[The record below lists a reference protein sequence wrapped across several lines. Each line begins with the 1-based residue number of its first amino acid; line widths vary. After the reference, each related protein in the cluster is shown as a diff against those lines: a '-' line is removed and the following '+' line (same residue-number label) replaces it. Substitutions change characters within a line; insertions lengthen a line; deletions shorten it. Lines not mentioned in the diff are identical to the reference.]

1 MRIRF
6 YGRLGDAIAPEIEL
20 AAAGRT
26 VGEVRR
32 RLATDHAAAAGS
44 LEASRAL
51 IAGRVVGDD
60 QPIGEAEELE
70 FLPPVSGG

>member
-1 MRIRF
+1 LRIRL

-20 AAAGRT
+20 AAASCT

-32 RLATDHAAAAGS
+32 RLATSHAAAARS
-44 LEASRAL
+44 LETSRAL

-60 QPIGEAEELE
+60 RAVGEAEELE

>member
-20 AAAGRT
+20 AAAGCT

-32 RLATDHAAAAGS
+32 RLVTDHAADARS
-44 LEASRAL
+44 LNASRAL
-51 IAGRVVGDD
+51 IAGCVVGDD
-60 QPIGEAEELE
+60 QRVGEAEELE

>member
-1 MRIRF
+1 MRIRL

-20 AAAGRT
+20 AAAGCT

-32 RLATDHAAAAGS
+32 RLATGHAAAARS
-44 LEASRAL
+44 LETSRVL
-51 IAGRVVGDD
+51 IAGRVVSDD
-60 QPIGEAEELE
+60 RAIGETEELE